1 MSKAEPVLPA
11 VRSPLPPATGPSV
24 QVREEPGVWSPE
36 HLRSPWRQA
45 SAVRW
50 QHCCFS
56 YHPRCRSCPL
66 DRRKACPQDERVCC
80 RSSDGCAPVECWQEG
95 RRKPGTCGPLLS
107 FTEDAGA
114 KRQDSLCWP
123 VTPTRSARPRTGGS
137 QAALAQNHPTCL
149 GTGLHL
155 MLE

>member
-50 QHCCFS
+50 Q
-56 YHPRCRSCPL
+56 
-66 DRRKACPQDERVCC
+66 QDERVCC

-137 QAALAQNHPTCL
+137 QAALAQNHPTCH
-149 GTGLHL
+149 GTGQHL